1 MLIDKPA
8 ENIRLVIVAGGT
20 GASTGFALGEDV
32 VYLTSPGHS
41 ISAFPSACKMTQS
54 ERILGPGN
62 RSSRMKNLIKV
73 SILSVLLIGSVLT
86 PALAQVHAETVKF
99 PRGSSGTTIEGSI
112 TGDES
117 VRYSVG
123 VSAGQ
128 VMDVQLDTDNASSYF
143 NITAPGAGEALYNG
157 SISGNGTSFVVPSS
171 GNYVVDVYL
180 MRNAARR
187 GETANYDLTLYVENA
202 AAQQTAPAAPQ
213 AVAPPSN
220 GTPSQLDKSQMPLF
234 CVGEASAEFG
244 VRPQEIT
251 VNAAFQSGSR
261 YVTQGYYD
269 RDGETT
275 FFNCWFALDGSFDS
289 LD

>member
-1 MLIDKPA
+1 
-8 ENIRLVIVAGGT
+8 
-20 GASTGFALGEDV
+20 
-32 VYLTSPGHS
+32 
-41 ISAFPSACKMTQS
+41 
-54 ERILGPGN
+54 
-62 RSSRMKNLIKV
+62 MKNLIKV
-73 SILSVLLIGSVLT
+73 SILTALLIGSVFT
-86 PALAQVHAETVKF
+86 PALAQVHTETVKF

-128 VMDVQLDTDNASSYF
+128 VMDVQLDTDNASNYF
-143 NITAPGAGEALYNG
+143 NITAPGASEALYNG

-187 GETANYDLTLYVENA
+187 GETANYDLTFYVENA
-202 AAQQTAPAAPQ
+202 AVPQTAPVAPRPAAPP
-213 AVAPPSN
+213 AN
-220 GTPSQLDKSQMPLF
+220 GTPSQLDVSQMPRF
-234 CVGEASAEFG
+234 CAGEASAEFG

-261 YVTQGYYD
+261 YVAQGYYD

-289 LD
+289 LN